1 MLGTM
6 IRSCPRCVAFLSRLG
21 VWLSRVAQDSE
32 NNTILILLA
41 EIKRPPVGSNTEG
54 SDILGAALRMA
65 RLYYERYPYI
75 LDWSNSSG
83 RTALHVAA
91 MTGKDDMVRVRC
103 KRYYGCG
110 LYSDGCGRCC
120 VITARTLI

>member
-6 IRSCPRCVAFLSRLG
+6 TRSCQRCVWLFVASG
-21 VWLSRVAQDSE
+21 VWLNRVAQDSE

-41 EIKRPPVGSNTEG
+41 EIKPPPIGFNAAG

-91 MTGKDDMVRVRC
+91 MTGKDDMVRVRIP
-103 KRYYGCG
+103 Y
-110 LYSDGCGRCC
+110 LH
-120 VITARTLI
+120 LHL

>member
-1 MLGTM
+1 MRPAIARAT
-6 IRSCPRCVAFLSRLG
+6 G
-21 VWLSRVAQDSE
+21 VWLTRVAQDSE

-41 EIKRPPVGSNTEG
+41 EIKPPPIGMNAEG
-54 SDILGAALRMA
+54 NDILGAALRMA

-91 MTGKDDMVRVRC
+91 MTGKDDMVRVRMP
-103 KRYYGCG
+103 YGSS
-110 LYSDGCGRCC
+110 YE
-120 VITARTLI
+120 